1 MKTFKIKG
9 NDYQLRNLGSEVT
22 LNELAKISAILE
34 KEGDKDHT
42 ERWLEVLAILGS
54 KELVE
59 VIPLKLFGEAIQSV
73 QITEVKNEIQP
84 TFEVNGREYACELE
98 DGKLYL
104 SAQDIAKIENLA
116 RKGGAWGNK
125 AFAVVYKD
133 TQLTKTEHYTDAH
146 IDHKANLF
154 GDFVTADIASP
165 VIFDLSKQYVE
176 HVQLL
181 IDAADKTV

>member
-1 MKTFKIKG
+1 MKTLKIKG

-73 QITEVKNEIQP
+73 QITEVKNKIQP
-84 TFEVNGREYACELE
+84 TFECNGREYACELE

-104 SAQDIAKIENLA
+104 SAQDIAK
-116 RKGGAWGNK
+116 
-125 AFAVVYKD
+125 D
-133 TQLTKTEHYTDAH
+133 
-146 IDHKANLF
+146 
-154 GDFVTADIASP
+154 
-165 VIFDLSKQYVE
+165 
-176 HVQLL
+176 
-181 IDAADKTV
+181 

>member
-1 MKTFKIKG
+1 MKKLTIKG
-9 NDYQLRNLGSEVT
+9 KDYQLRNLGSEVT
-22 LNELAKISAILE
+22 LSELAKISHILE
-34 KEGDKDHT
+34 ADTKKDHAD
-42 ERWLEVLAILGS
+42 RWLEVLSILGS

-59 VIPLKLFGEAIQSV
+59 VIPLKMFGEAVQSV
-73 QITEVKNEIQP
+73 QITEITNEIQP
-84 TFEVNGREYACELE
+84 VIEVNGREYACELE

-116 RKGGAWGNK
+116 RSGGAWGNK

-133 TQLTKTEHYTDAH
+133 VQLTNTEHYTDAH
-146 IDHKANLF
+146 LKHKAELF
-154 GDFVTADIASP
+154 GNHVTADIASP

-176 HVQLL
+176 YVQSL